1 MAYADSTKNK
11 KLFQKTSSFNRSFIC
26 DHCGKDLVYR
36 SKAIK
41 HLESCGPNRTTCIW
55 CKIVFKNRGNLARH
69 AFFVHGDQSAI
80 RPALLTNKCEV
91 CSQCFRSPNN
101 LKYHIRSVHFNLR
114 AKIMTYDNKEINE
127 VWHEKVYNTS
137 KIVEIKKAANNLFL
151 IRKLEDDTKVT
162 VQDSGSVIDLSEV
175 YPTRRCVDQCHIC
188 KKILLKRDLKK
199 HYDECHFQIKKHVC
213 NNCNKAFKRSVLFVR
228 HVCHAKR
235 GRRKLVL

>member
-1 MAYADSTKNK
+1 M
-11 KLFQKTSSFNRSFIC
+11 
-26 DHCGKDLVYR
+26 
-36 SKAIK
+36 SKVVSIK
-41 HLESCGPNRTTCIW
+41 EDE
-55 CKIVFKNRGNLARH
+55 CKIEEQVVEKCENNMGPPLTT
-69 AFFVHGDQSAI
+69 VVLKSAI

>member
-80 RPALLTNKCEV
+80 RPALLTNKC
-91 CSQCFRSPNN
+91 
-101 LKYHIRSVHFNLR
+101 
-114 AKIMTYDNKEINE
+114 E